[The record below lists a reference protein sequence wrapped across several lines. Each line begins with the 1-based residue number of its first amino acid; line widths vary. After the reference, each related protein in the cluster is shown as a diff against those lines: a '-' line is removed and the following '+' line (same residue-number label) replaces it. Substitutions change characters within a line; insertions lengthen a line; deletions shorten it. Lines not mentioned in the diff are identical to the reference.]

1 MIAEYMRK
9 INKSSLMITPEEDC
23 LTDKE
28 SIGMFH
34 YNEIPYFL
42 KMDIQRQDTGLRFQY
57 DITGKRSLEQ
67 LLEYKQLD
75 YELLQM
81 ILKSF
86 DQACM
91 QAEDFMLDE
100 NDILLQPDL
109 IFADHN
115 IERMSYCYLPG
126 HEKDICTQFQKL
138 MEYLLQ
144 LLDHKDETAL
154 QLAYGVY
161 QKVVQE
167 RVSLHHVLED
177 EKQMCEIYQL
187 TENRNMLNQSQ
198 ISGMQTI
205 KGNLVSDH
213 LIKQDED
220 HVSKLTSSNKEDNTE
235 KNKDMQI
242 HDNQIQ
248 DNQIQDN
255 QIFQK
260 PISEHSFT
268 QNMDSSFKIKQ
279 KESLRQ
285 QAAEKLK
292 RMLKKRIYTN
302 RDRDEEE
309 NTIFEADEEEMV
321 CSHPTVCL
329 VPETNEIQNQF
340 VYQGADRSRDF
351 CCMKSKM
358 LLGSDT
364 KESDICI
371 PFPMVSRV
379 HARVEIETKGTFLED
394 LNSTN
399 GTHVNGELL
408 QYHEKRML
416 QKGDIISLAGECYSF
431 H

>member
-177 EKQMCEIYQL
+177 EEQLCEIYQL
-187 TENRNMLNQSQ
+187 TENRNMRIQSQ

-205 KGNLVSDH
+205 EGNLVSDH

-220 HVSKLTSSNKEDNTE
+220 HVSQFTSFNKEDN
-235 KNKDMQI
+235 
-242 HDNQIQ
+242 
-248 DNQIQDN
+248 
-255 QIFQK
+255 
-260 PISEHSFT
+260 PVSEHSFT

-329 VPETNEIQNQF
+329 VPETDEIQNQF

-351 CCMKSKM
+351 CCMKGKM